1 MFSPSKLFSVICLFG
16 LSIADLFPVILW
28 FTWGVPI
35 EKPVFEL
42 GSVLALLHLHSR
54 GWSRACSSSCPRFS
68 FFFFFVFQL
77 QFLFSFGLFVS
88 TEAIPATLIPIAS
101 AHFKIHPG
109 HAIMHRPQPPP
120 LRNFPPL

>member
-16 LSIADLFPVILW
+16 LFIADLFPVIPW

-54 GWSRACSSSCPRFS
+54 GRSCACSSSCPWFS
-68 FFFFFVFQL
+68 FFCFV
-77 QFLFSFGLFVS
+77 LFSGSSFSFHLVCLCRRRLS
-88 TEAIPATLIPIAS
+88 QRL
-101 AHFKIHPG
+101 
-109 HAIMHRPQPPP
+109 
-120 LRNFPPL
+120 

>member
-54 GWSRACSSSCPRFS
+54 GWSRACSSSSPRFS
-68 FFFFFVFQL
+68 FS
-77 QFLFSFGLFVS
+77 FSFCFPAPVSLFIWFVCVDGGYPSDFDTHSICPFQDTSWSCDHASSS
-88 TEAIPATLIPIAS
+88 TTSSP
-101 AHFKIHPG
+101 
-109 HAIMHRPQPPP
+109 
-120 LRNFPPL
+120 

>member
-1 MFSPSKLFSVICLFG
+1 MFSPSKLFSVLCLFG
-16 LSIADLFPVILW
+16 LFIADLSPVIPW
-28 FTWGVPI
+28 STWGVPI

-42 GSVLALLHLHSR
+42 GNVLALLHLHSR
-54 GWSRACSSSCPRFS
+54 GRSCACSSSYPWFS
-68 FFFFFVFQL
+68 FCLFFSGSSFS
-77 QFLFSFGLFVS
+77 FSFGLFVS

>member
-1 MFSPSKLFSVICLFG
+1 MFSPSKLFSVTCLFG
-16 LSIADLFPVILW
+16 LFIADLFPVIPW

-35 EKPVFEL
+35 EKQVFEL
-42 GSVLALLHLHSR
+42 GSVVLALLHSR
-54 GWSRACSSSCPRFS
+54 SVLCWFFLMSLV
-68 FFFFFVFQL
+68 FFFFFVFWL